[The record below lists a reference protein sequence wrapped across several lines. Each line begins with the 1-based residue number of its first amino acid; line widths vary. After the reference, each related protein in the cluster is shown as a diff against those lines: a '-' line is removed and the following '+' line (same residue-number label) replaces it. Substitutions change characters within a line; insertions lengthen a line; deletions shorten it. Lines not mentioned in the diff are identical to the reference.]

1 MKKRE
6 EFIVTY
12 HLAFQLESVERS
24 VELLLAEMTSG
35 IQYYSKRDG
44 VQMDRVQDTLPF
56 VDESV
61 MGEVR
66 SLAQIDGDTYSVKF
80 AFPAEN
86 LDVKLGGITNLW
98 PMVAGEVFNFHF
110 IKSAALIDL
119 DLPDSFQKYY
129 RGPGFGIEG
138 VRDLVGVEKG
148 PIFGSIL
155 KPNLGLDPERSAQTI
170 AILAE
175 AGFNFI
181 KDDEICVNPS
191 LCPLKERVQSII
203 KVLDEYRQK
212 SGRNVLYA
220 ANVTSD
226 FSVLG
231 KAAEIA
237 VTAGAGG
244 LMIDPFCTGMSAMD
258 YLRRNFDLP
267 IYAHRVGYGLFCSG
281 PNFSIG
287 YDVFTKLF
295 RMLGADFSHVGGIW
309 GKSEASRRK
318 TAAYVEILR
327 KKFIHRRAWPVVT
340 GISLENMADYYDF
353 YGDDTL
359 FMEHIDIY
367 RDAES
372 AGNKLQSLKEKLA
385 AP

>member
-1 MKKRE
+1 
-6 EFIVTY
+6 
-12 HLAFQLESVERS
+12 
-24 VELLLAEMTSG
+24 
-35 IQYYSKRDG
+35 
-44 VQMDRVQDTLPF
+44 MDRVQDTLPF

-66 SLAQIDGDTYSVKF
+66 TLEQIDEDTYSVKF
-80 AFPAEN
+80 AFPVEN
-86 LDVKLGGITNLW
+86 LDAKLGGITNLW

-110 IKSAALIDL
+110 IKSAALIGL

-148 PIFGSIL
+148 PVFGSII
-155 KPNLGLDPERSAQTI
+155 KPNLGLDPAQSARTVS
-170 AILAE
+170 ILAE

-191 LCPLKERVQSII
+191 LCPLKERVLSIAGT
-203 KVLDEYRQK
+203 LNEYRQK

-231 KAAEIA
+231 KAAEIV

-281 PNFSIG
+281 TNFSIG
-287 YDVFTKLF
+287 YDVFTALF

-318 TAAYVEILR
+318 TTSYVEILR
-327 KKFIHRRAWPVVT
+327 KKSVHKRTWPVVT

-359 FMEHIDIY
+359 FMDHIDIY

-372 AGNKLQSLKEKLA
+372 AKNKLQSLKEKLA
-385 AP
+385 APQ